1 MSARIHPLRA
11 PKPEGSQLRICV
23 VGPLPPPSGGMAN
36 QCAQLVRLL
45 RVEGL
50 PVELVQTNAPLRP
63 HWLERIPV
71 LRALLRLLPYSVH
84 LWRAC
89 ARADV
94 VHVLANSGW
103 AWHLFAAP
111 AIAIAQLRGVA
122 TIVNYHGGNADAFW
136 AQAPGY
142 VLKMLASASL
152 RVMPSAFLLRVSAK
166 YGLQAEV
173 IPNFID
179 LSRFRPAPLSG
190 KGVLSPHVVVTRNL
204 EAIYGI
210 DVAIRAFARI
220 HQSCATAR
228 MTVAGSGPERERLQ
242 ALAEDIGLGAAIC
255 FPGRMDNADIAQLYA
270 SATCLLNPSTVDNMP
285 VSILEAFACGVPVV
299 STSVGGVPDMLQ
311 DGVSGLLVP
320 VGDDAAMADKVL
332 RILRCPT
339 LADSLRQA
347 GLAEA
352 QKYSWPQVR
361 TQWLHAYRR
370 AAARPTQGS
379 A

>member
-1 MSARIHPLRA
+1 MNARGTPSHTFSRDGH
-11 PKPEGSQLRICV
+11 KLRICV
-23 VGPLPPPSGGMAN
+23 VGPLAPPSGGMAS
-36 QCAQLVRLL
+36 QCAQLVQLL
-45 RVEGL
+45 RAEGL
-50 PVELVQTNAPLRP
+50 QVDLVQTNAPLRP
-63 HWLERIPV
+63 AWLERIPV
-71 LRALLRLLPYSVH
+71 LRAMVRILPYTLH

-89 ARADV
+89 GRADV

-111 AIAIAQLRGVA
+111 AIAIAQWRGVA

-142 VLKMLASASL
+142 VLRMLASASL

-173 IPNFID
+173 IPNTID
-179 LSRFRPAPLSG
+179 LTRFRPAPSG
-190 KGVLSPHVVVTRNL
+190 ARGDAPHVVVTRNL

-210 DVAIRAFARI
+210 DVAIRAFARVR
-220 HQSCATAR
+220 QSCATAR
-228 MTVAGSGPERERLQ
+228 MTIAGSGPERERLQ
-242 ALAEDIGLGAAIC
+242 ALAEDIGLGSAIC
-255 FPGRMDNADIAQLYA
+255 FAGRIDNAEIAQLYA

-285 VSILEAFACGVPVV
+285 ISILEAFACGVPVV

-311 DGVSGLLVP
+311 DGVCGLLVP
-320 VGDDAAMADKVL
+320 VGDEAAMADTVL

-339 LADSLRQA
+339 LAENLRQA

-361 TQWLHAYRR
+361 AQWLHAYRR
-370 AAARPTQGS
+370 AAARPGQGS